1 MDENQDS
8 HEEANGLNDSSPKK
22 MIIED
27 EGLVKYHLSTVLST
41 IKVCHC
47 QEDSIL
53 HAVCENQMILFENLV
68 YFHVASID
76 Q

>member
-1 MDENQDS
+1 
-8 HEEANGLNDSSPKK
+8 

-27 EGLVKYHLSTVLST
+27 EGLEKYHFSTVLST

-47 QEDSIL
+47 QGVFIQ
-53 HAVCENQMILFENLV
+53 HAVRENQMILFENLV

>member
-1 MDENQDS
+1 
-8 HEEANGLNDSSPKK
+8 

-27 EGLVKYHLSTVLST
+27 EGLVKYHLSSVLST

-47 QEDSIL
+47 QGDSIQ
-53 HAVCENQMILFENLV
+53 HAVCDYQMILFENLV
-68 YFHVASID
+68 YFHVAGID